1 MSKSRNLQTIPIL
14 PSTALFTTPFVQP
27 VALYTSNAPA
37 PSPYPP
43 PWFTPALLLQ
53 CEHVPLA
60 ICAPVILLRLLLQA
74 LRPHIY
80 YVRQQL
86 QTSKADR
93 QSVLQGFAEVQA
105 NKLRVQGEQSPM
117 QVFADANAAHSNI

>member
-1 MSKSRNLQTIPIL
+1 M
-14 PSTALFTTPFVQP
+14 
-27 VALYTSNAPA
+27 
-37 PSPYPP
+37 
-43 PWFTPALLLQ
+43 
-53 CEHVPLA
+53 PLA

-74 LRPHIY
+74 LRPHLY

-93 QSVLQGFAEVQA
+93 QSVLQRFAEVEA